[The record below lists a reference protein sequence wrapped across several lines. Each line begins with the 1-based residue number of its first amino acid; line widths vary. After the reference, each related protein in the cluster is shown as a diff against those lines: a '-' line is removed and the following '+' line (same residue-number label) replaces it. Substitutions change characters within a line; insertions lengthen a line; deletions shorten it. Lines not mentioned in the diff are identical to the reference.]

1 MSIFIVDHMYLS
13 SRDYYR
19 VIRRTNKF
27 VYLEQ
32 INHEFTV
39 SKTSHERRKNR
50 FEKPIKRKIKTCKDN
65 KVSIF
70 NTLKKGEFIT
80 LGFDSKHDNIFA
92 SKEWVDTP
100 DNTTYDDETYP
111 CACCDKEMTLDETNT
126 VDEYDGWVCDACR
139 EELSGDADDDE

>member
-100 DNTTYDDETYP
+100 DNTADDEETYP
-111 CACCDKEMTLDETNT
+111 CGFCDKEMAFHEVSITNK
-126 VDEYDGWVCDACR
+126 YGWVCDACV